1 MLHPGPNCFSISNSC
16 PLWSVWL
23 HFVQCY
29 IYHKEWSD
37 KISDFMA
44 VELLSQRMPWVIVT
58 LYKAHLGWSMTSLK
72 MLPIGTN
79 AYVHVCHI
87 KIFARW
93 QHDKMVSISA
103 ATVEDKCFKMTVAC
117 QEFKM
122 GCFPW
127 TLSFLSS
134 LKNRHILTV
143 LFLVTRIR
151 NRFHQCFREEFYSTE
166 FF

>member
-1 MLHPGPNCFSISNSC
+1 M
-16 PLWSVWL
+16 
-23 HFVQCY
+23 
-29 IYHKEWSD
+29 
-37 KISDFMA
+37 
-44 VELLSQRMPWVIVT
+44 T
-58 LYKAHLGWSMTSLK
+58 LYKARLGWSMTSLK
-72 MLPIGTN
+72 TLRVGTN

-122 GCFPW
+122 GCFPR

-143 LFLVTRIR
+143 LFLVTGIR
-151 NRFHQCFREEFYSTE
+151 NNVLGKNFIQHGSSKNSLAPTSNLRIILLLSCLVDP
-166 FF
+166 